1 MTVMVGINGFG
12 RIGRDYLRCVLS
24 RGTDAVQVVAVNDI
38 GKPETL
44 AHLLRYDSTY
54 GPLTEPVTFDD
65 GVMTVAGQQIRIF
78 AEPDPAAIDWRGV
91 GADVVIEASGR
102 FRTREAAGAHLTG
115 GARKVLLS
123 APGKDVDLS
132 IVLGV
137 NDDLYDPE
145 QHHVISNASC
155 TTNCVAPMLDV
166 LHREFGVRRGLMT
179 TIHAYTNDQMLL
191 DSPHKDLRRARS
203 AASNMIPTSTGAA
216 RAVGLVIPDLAG
228 RIDGVAIRVPLEDG
242 SLTDLVVELDE
253 PVTAEQVN
261 QVFAAA
267 ASTRLKGVLR
277 YNEDPIVSRDIIGD
291 PASVVFD
298 ATLTQADGNLVKV
311 FGWYDNEWGY
321 ASRLADLTEIVAR
334 TLPGQQ
340 V

>member
-1 MTVMVGINGFG
+1 
-12 RIGRDYLRCVLS
+12 
-24 RGTDAVQVVAVNDI
+24 
-38 GKPETL
+38 
-44 AHLLRYDSTY
+44 
-54 GPLTEPVTFDD
+54 
-65 GVMTVAGQQIRIF
+65 
-78 AEPDPAAIDWRGV
+78 
-91 GADVVIEASGR
+91 
-102 FRTREAAGAHLTG
+102 
-115 GARKVLLS
+115 
-123 APGKDVDLS
+123 
-132 IVLGV
+132 
-137 NDDLYDPE
+137 
-145 QHHVISNASC
+145 
-155 TTNCVAPMLDV
+155 MLDV

-203 AASNMIPTSTGAA
+203 AATSMIPTSTGAA

-253 PVTAEQVN
+253 PVTTEQVN
-261 QVFAAA
+261 QAFATA

-277 YNEDPIVSRDIIGD
+277 YNEDQIVSRDIIGD

-321 ASRLADLTEIVAR
+321 ASRLVDLTEIVAR
-334 TLPGQQ
+334 TLPGQE